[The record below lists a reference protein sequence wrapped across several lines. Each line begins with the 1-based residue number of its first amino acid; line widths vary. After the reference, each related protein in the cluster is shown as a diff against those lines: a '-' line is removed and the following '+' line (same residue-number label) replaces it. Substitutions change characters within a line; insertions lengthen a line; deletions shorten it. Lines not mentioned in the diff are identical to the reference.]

1 MATYNYQEILEK
13 WQNENPV
20 NVDTE
25 NTNKFDRSG
34 FKLPKSETENQS
46 LPMEFDAKD
55 IGESALAG
63 AADSVTF
70 LLDIPSMIAKG
81 TDFVQ
86 QKVIR
91 PSALKAVMYMMQV
104 TGADENEMKIME
116 TNIKKSLDFAKKQE
130 KISNDKLAVGTT
142 INEAAE
148 KNNVYP
154 FNYESKT
161 AGGKIIKTAVEYAL
175 PSAIFAPAG
184 YTKFMTA
191 SGAVSGAIDGA
202 ITNAGNDMAG
212 TITGVGLNITADI
225 LKLRKG
231 NAKSISK
238 RITDSFSKEELEIA
252 ANLQKVAKADGIDL
266 KVSDVLEGSV
276 INKYEV
282 DVMGTEIGMNIVEKF
297 WKTRPPQLKKYIK
310 KWAKENGLISNQKVL
325 SESEQFQ
332 NIKNVAIG
340 LQTNRNWLWGKAG
353 GNDILKFYYP
363 SQSVDNLVIEAKNI
377 IKNSDNATLN
387 SAMNTYITMLKKSDG
402 LGKNLHGIY
411 RDIRDIGND
420 LSSNLEKSFSDKQQ
434 IKAFKTMEN
443 MLSETMSTNPGF
455 KKAQDT
461 YKIFTSEKIEKGFDK
476 LKFFKDV
483 RKAKDEI
490 YSNQELTAKMYK
502 FFGSDKVSTKDIK
515 LMAESFAESAKVT
528 KGMDAKTIAK
538 IEKNQDAWRELISGY
553 FESNFLQAHSKGLE
567 KGLKDGDIMYRAMMN
582 SKVKRQNF
590 TEMLFQL
597 AKQEDKSIQR
607 IDIQKAFDSFA
618 TILKS
623 TGAKRSQGSNTF
635 NKFLGADELGDNKI
649 SQALGTKGGIP
660 FTEMISKFFSNN
672 MKSKTSKIIAD
683 ALTSPD
689 GINDLIKLSK
699 GWRDPDNAK
708 MFAVNLLKLGT
719 SDEILEENTQ

>member
-1 MATYNYQEILEK
+1 MATYNYKSILEK
-13 WQNENPV
+13 WENENPV
-20 NVDTE
+20 NT
-25 NTNKFDRSG
+25 NTKNSNELDRSS
-34 FKLPKSETENQS
+34 FILPESETENQS

-63 AADSVTF
+63 AADTVTF

-91 PSALKAVMYMMQV
+91 PSALKAVMYMGQV
-104 TGADENEMKIME
+104 LGADENEMKIME

-142 INEAAE
+142 INEAAQ

-161 AGGKIIKTAVEYAL
+161 AGGKIVKTAVEYAL
-175 PSAIFAPAG
+175 PSLLFAPFG
-184 YTKFMTA
+184 YGKVMTA
-191 SGAVSGAIDGA
+191 TGFASGAIDGA

-225 LKLRKG
+225 LALKKG
-231 NAKSISK
+231 NAKQIAK
-238 RITDSFSKEELEIA
+238 RITDSFSKEELETA
-252 ANLQKVAKADGIDL
+252 AKLQKVAKADGIDL

-276 INKYEV
+276 INKYET

-377 IKNSDNATLN
+377 VKNSDNATLN

-402 LGKNLHGIY
+402 QGKNLHEIY
-411 RDIRDIGND
+411 REIRDIGND
-420 LSSNLEKSFSDKQQ
+420 LSSNLQKSVSDKQQ
-434 IKAFKTMEN
+434 VKAFKTMEN
-443 MLSETMSTNPGF
+443 MLSETMSTNPAF

-483 RKAKDEI
+483 RLAKDEI

-582 SKVKRQNF
+582 SKIKRDNF

-597 AKQEDKSIQR
+597 AKQEDKSIQK

-623 TGAKRSQGSNTF
+623 TGAKPSQGSNTF